1 MKQLLRVTSEKR
13 LQFHKK
19 IDKKHFNIALN
30 GKFVN
35 LSDSTYNEF
44 VTAFRGVLNKHS
56 PIKVKTLRA
65 KNNSFM
71 TKT

>member
-1 MKQLLRVTSEKR
+1 MRQLLSHFGKTFTIS
-13 LQFHKK
+13 QK

-30 GKFVN
+30 GKLVN